1 MLKATNASH
10 RSTLGWHFSYR
21 RIEYGWSL
29 GTAKFQC
36 GAAAHIV
43 HADDRRQP
51 LCDVQRYEL
60 ACAAAGRQQDP
71 DRDVPIPR
79 RQDWRGRVLLHL
91 GLVSVRSRGST
102 RRIAA
107 GVDSGTRDA
116 VLESDAAG
124 GHRRRE
130 SLAGRAGIGCALAD
144 AHHNLA
150 VVYPTAY
157 AVFLLFFPFL
167 TQGLRSLG
175 KTAHGALCTIMV
187 VLYTVLDMVMP
198 LSAVGLPGG
207 NVRSFIYIYTLIAYY
222 RWYMK
227 PLTTA
232 TAWWTLAGGY
242 ALIVVGALGGGLL
255 YQHTG
260 KLQTLQVYLGKVE
273 FRLPVLM
280 VGLTMFVLFERH
292 EFHNHAVNAVA
303 ASTFGVYLI
312 SEYPTVRQWI
322 WNNPWLDF
330 GGLYRSPAAFVLIVL
345 SVCAV
350 FAGCVV
356 LDAVRRL
363 LFRITIDRRR
373 GRWFDLL
380 WEHLRRKLRHA
391 DYRTEHIENR

>member
-1 MLKATNASH
+1 
-10 RSTLGWHFSYR
+10 
-21 RIEYGWSL
+21 
-29 GTAKFQC
+29 
-36 GAAAHIV
+36 
-43 HADDRRQP
+43 
-51 LCDVQRYEL
+51 
-60 ACAAAGRQQDP
+60 
-71 DRDVPIPR
+71 
-79 RQDWRGRVLLHL
+79 
-91 GLVSVRSRGST
+91 
-102 RRIAA
+102 
-107 GVDSGTRDA
+107 
-116 VLESDAAG
+116 
-124 GHRRRE
+124 
-130 SLAGRAGIGCALAD
+130 
-144 AHHNLA
+144 
-150 VVYPTAY
+150 
-157 AVFLLFFPFL
+157 
-167 TQGLRSLG
+167 
-175 KTAHGALCTIMV
+175 MV

-280 VGLTMFVLFERH
+280 VGLAMFVLFERH
-292 EFHNHAVNAVA
+292 EFHNRAVNAVS

-356 LDAVRRL
+356 LDVVRRL

-373 GRWFDLL
+373 GRWLDLL

>member
-1 MLKATNASH
+1 MAGRSGPRNSSVKLLRILSMLMIVASH
-10 RSTLGWHFSYR
+10 CVMFSDMNLLAQPLGVNKILIETFLYPGGKIGVVAFFSISAWYLSEAGGVRAGLR
-21 RIEYGWSL
+21 RVWILEREMLFWSL
-29 GTAKFQC
+29 TLLAVTAVVNRSLV
-36 GAAAHIV
+36 G
-43 HADDRRQP
+43 P
-51 LCDVQRYEL
+51 EL
-60 ACAAAGRQQDP
+60 A
-71 DRDVPIPR
+71 
-79 RQDWRGRVLLHL
+79 
-91 GLVSVRSRGST
+91 VRSLMPIT
-102 RRIAA
+102 
-107 GVDSGTRDA
+107 T
-116 VLESDAAG
+116 
-124 GHRRRE
+124 
-130 SLAGRAGIGCALAD
+130 SLWW
-144 AHHNLA
+144 
-150 VVYPTAY
+150 YPTAY